1 MKALI
6 SPMEPRESGFR
17 VAEVSAQGFPVA
29 DPLFWVDC
37 SDDIVADQYWYKDGV
52 FTLLPRYEPESPVEE
67 F

>member
-6 SPMEPRESGFR
+6 SPTEPRESGFR
-17 VAEVSAQGFPVA
+17 VAQVLAQDFPVS

-37 SDDIVADQYWYKDGV
+37 PDNIVADQFWYKDGV
-52 FTLLPRYEPESPVEE
+52 FTAFQRFEPDTPEE

>member
-17 VAEVSAQGFPVA
+17 VAEVSAQDFPVA

-37 SDDIVADQYWYKDGV
+37 SDDIVADEYWYKDGV
-52 FTLLPRYEPESPVEE
+52 FTRFARFDPDTPEVI
-67 F
+67 